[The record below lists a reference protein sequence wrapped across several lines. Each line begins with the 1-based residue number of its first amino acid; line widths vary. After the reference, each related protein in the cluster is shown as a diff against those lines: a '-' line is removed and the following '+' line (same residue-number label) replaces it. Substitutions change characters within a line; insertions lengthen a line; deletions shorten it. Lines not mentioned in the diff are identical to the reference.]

1 MSQAWKDLERTVA
14 AKLGGRRKLRGA
26 NFAEEDFDVEVTD
39 FAHWRIDAKYRARH
53 AHHTLLREVRKKYCK
68 DSTAVPLLVTKA
80 RGEHG
85 EVVSM
90 SLDDFAAIVTALRA
104 ARLEL
109 DAVILADMG
118 VVGGARWA

>member
-26 NFAEEDFDVEVTD
+26 NFAEEDFDVEVPD
-39 FAHWRIDAKYRARH
+39 MPHWRIDAKYRASH
-53 AHHTLLREVRKKYCK
+53 AHHSRLREVRKKYCK

-90 SLDDFAAIVTALRA
+90 ALDDFAALLTALRA
-104 ARLEL
+104 AREHL
-109 DAVILADMG
+109 G
-118 VVGGARWA
+118 YGR